1 MIHFAV
7 YLKLTQPCKSTKDLG
22 DYIEFTCI
30 IHDALHISRSLIL
43 FTSAKSL
50 VPCQVT
56 F

>member
-1 MIHFAV
+1 MIHFAIH
-7 YLKLTQPCKSTKDLG
+7 LKLTQHCKSTQDLG

-30 IHDALHISRSLIL
+30 IQEALHISWSLIL